1 MTCELPDILEVAGLD
16 YLKKLLHT
24 LYHVQ
29 MYHIILFV
37 FKGTHRGKYY
47 WYFKTHEM

>member
-16 YLKKLLHT
+16 YFKKLLHT
-24 LYHVQ
+24 VTIYI

-37 FKGTHRGKYY
+37 FKGTQREILV
-47 WYFKTHEM
+47 F